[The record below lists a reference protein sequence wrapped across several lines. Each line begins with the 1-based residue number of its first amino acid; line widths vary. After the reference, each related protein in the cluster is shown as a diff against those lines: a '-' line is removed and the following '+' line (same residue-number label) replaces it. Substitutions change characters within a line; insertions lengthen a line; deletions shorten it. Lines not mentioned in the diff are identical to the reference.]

1 MRSEKESKLKAK
13 AALKGTSAAEYRYG
27 LAVKLPWPRRSAAV

>member
-13 AALKGTSAAEYRYG
+13 AAVKGTSAAEYRFG
-27 LAVKLPWPRRSAAV
+27 FVKLPWPRRSAAV